1 MELPTGKELLR
12 TLLNKILTIQLTD
25 GRTLQGLFLCV
36 DRDANIII
44 GSAAEYPSPELVG
57 EPRILGLA
65 MVPGR
70 HVVSITVSK
79 DVFVHPSSV
88 PLTSSPFHVI

>member
-1 MELPTGKELLR
+1 MNVELPKGKELLK
-12 TLLNKILTIQLTD
+12 TLLNKVLTIQLTD
-25 GRTLQGLFLCV
+25 GRTLQGLFVCV

-44 GSAAEYPSPELVG
+44 GSAAEYSNPELLG

-70 HVVSITVSK
+70 HVVSIHVRK
-79 DVFVHPSSV
+79 EVFDRS
-88 PLTSSPFHVI
+88 LNSSPFHII